1 MIPKNEISLV
11 QPLLLVGSQFLV
23 GLLGISVCLAAITK
37 YHRLS
42 DLNNRILFLRILEVG
57 KSKIKVL
64 ERELSF

>member
-1 MIPKNEISLV
+1 MGV
-11 QPLLLVGSQFLV
+11 
-23 GLLGISVCLAAITK
+23 LGISVCLAVITK

-64 ERELSF
+64 ESFHSEASSLDLNVAVSSCCVLT

>member
-1 MIPKNEISLV
+1 MKNHDCCGY
-11 QPLLLVGSQFLV
+11 LLVCGQFLV